1 MVSPASA
8 SPAPSRVR
16 RASKIKRARTTAPT
30 TLARAQMRS
39 HVTKILQNTL
49 AIDIRYQNVRPIA
62 GLKAFLTKN
71 LLAAASVAGVT
82 DGQIDITLVNDALM
96 SQLHLEH
103 KNDATTTDVL
113 TFDLRADRRSKSVVE
128 VDLIL
133 CVDEARR
140 QSELRGHWIERELL
154 LYAVHGLLHL
164 VGYDDTTP
172 TKAARMHRREDE
184 ILQAIGIGP
193 AFAVDPL

>member
-1 MVSPASA
+1 MVSPVSA
-8 SPAPSRVR
+8 SPAPRRVT
-16 RASKIKRARTTAPT
+16 RASKIKRARTTGPT
-30 TLARAQMRS
+30 TPARAQTRRQATVFS
-39 HVTKILQNTL
+39 QNTL
-49 AIDIRYQNVRPIA
+49 SIDVRYQNVRPIA

-82 DGQIDITLVNDALM
+82 DGQIDITLVNDELM
-96 SQLHLEH
+96 SQLHLQH
-103 KNDATTTDVL
+103 KNDESTTDVL
-113 TFDLRADRRSKSVVE
+113 TIDLRANLLSKSVVE

-140 QSELRGHWIERELL
+140 QAALRGHWIERELL
-154 LYAVHGLLHL
+154 LYAVHGMLHL

-172 TKAARMHRREDE
+172 TKATRMHRREDE
-184 ILQAIGIGP
+184 ILQAIGVGP

>member
-1 MVSPASA
+1 MVSPVSA
-8 SPAPSRVR
+8 LPAPRRVT
-16 RASKIKRARTTAPT
+16 RASKIKRARTPAPT
-30 TLARAQMRS
+30 TLARAQTRTQPADFS
-39 HVTKILQNTL
+39 QSTL

-140 QSELRGHWIERELL
+140 QAALRGHWIERELL

-164 VGYDDTTP
+164 VGYDDTTAA
-172 TKAARMHRREDE
+172 KAARMHRREDE